1 MQREIIKDTKFN
13 EDELYKAVEDYQFW
27 LDLHKDE
34 NFESIFIPE
43 KLVYYRHSESSISK
57 DKLNQAKKVY
67 NLLNNYRNNGLGLGL
82 SIFYFTTY
90 IFLSIKSLL
99 IRKVR
104 KI

>member
-13 EDELYKAVEDYQFW
+13 EDELYKAVEDYHFW
-27 LDLHKDE
+27 LDLHKSE

-67 NLLNNYRNNGLGLGL
+67 NLLNNYRNNGLGLG
-82 SIFYFTTY
+82 FKKYF
-90 IFLSIKSLL
+90 ILLL
-99 IRKVR
+99 IYFYQLSHY
-104 KI
+104 